1 MELSVNASNHEEF
14 FVRIVLI
21 INSFFI
27 CDIYIYI
34 WGREREGERAGREG
48 GERGRE
54 REREEREGGVC
65 GGQRSA
71 IVGI

>member
-1 MELSVNASNHEEF
+1 MNASNHEEVFVVF
-14 FVRIVLI
+14 FI

-34 WGREREGERAGREG
+34 YGEERERGQREG
-48 GERGRE
+48 GERE
-54 REREEREGGVC
+54 RKEREGGVC

-71 IVGI
+71 IVRI